1 MMMKKK
7 ATMAIAL
14 GAVGKNSGNWYAI
27 RALSSSSASVD
38 LYGDIGGWGVT
49 ASEFRRDLKELGTI
63 STLDVHIN
71 SCGGSVTEGLAIY
84 NTLKQHSAS
93 ITVYIDGLAASMA
106 SVIAMAANKI
116 VMPANALMMI
126 HNPWGWA
133 SGDAD
138 DIRKYADV
146 LDKMKTSML
155 SAYSRSGMSNEEIAS
170 VMDEETWYTGQE
182 AIDAGFADELGE
194 EVEINAHYNPEQLT
208 KFINAPSALA
218 QFIEASAN
226 YALKTIENSNQ
237 PIQQQEGTD
246 MPQGTKP
253 APATPKGQVAPS
265 SQPQPQTVDQYRAAE
280 KERKSDIRAA
290 FEPFSADGD
299 ATKLLTECI
308 DDDSCTVEI
317 ARGKLLEFL
326 GKQSTQDNGSNG
338 HYARIAA
345 NNRVDNGNLVGD
357 SVKASLAAR
366 LGYANAEKDNRYNGY
381 TLSEL
386 ARASLSDR
394 NVFAPGDRMQMIG
407 LAFTHSTSDFGNI
420 LLDTAHKSLL
430 KGYEEAPET
439 FEQWTQKGILSDFKV
454 AHRVDLNA
462 FPSLRQV
469 REGAEYK
476 NVTIGDRGEQIM
488 LATYGE
494 LFAISRQAIIN
505 DDLSVLSRLPMKFGR
520 AARATIGDLVYA
532 VLTGNPTMSD
542 SKALFHADHK
552 NISTGAMSIAAL
564 SAMKKLM
571 KIQKIGTRSLNI
583 TPEFLITPVAL
594 EDTARQLIRSSSVP
608 GTDSNSG
615 IANPLKDLLTVIAEP
630 RLDDNSP
637 LKHYMVAGNMFD
649 TIEVAYLDGNDKP
662 YLEQQ
667 QGFTVDGI
675 TSKVR
680 IDAGVAPMDYRGM
693 VQSTGA

>member
-1 MMMKKK
+1 MTK
-7 ATMAIAL
+7 AT
-14 GAVGKNSGNWYAI
+14 KTKSNWYAMK
-27 RALSSSSASVD
+27 ALSGGGASID
-38 LYGDIGGWGVT
+38 LYGEIGGWGIT
-49 ASEFRRDLKELGTI
+49 ASEFRRDLKELGNV
-63 STLDVHIN
+63 SSLDVHIN
-71 SCGGSVTEGLAIY
+71 SGGGNVTEGLAIY

-93 ITVYIDGLAASMA
+93 VTVYVDGLAASMA
-106 SVIAMAANKI
+106 SVIAMAANRI

-133 SGDAD
+133 SGDAED
-138 DIRKYADV
+138 MRKYAGI
-146 LDKMKTSML
+146 LDKMKNSML
-155 SAYSRSGMSNEEIAS
+155 AAYARSGMSDDEITAI
-170 VMDEETWYTGQE
+170 MDEETWYTGKE
-182 AIDAGFADELGE
+182 AVDAGFADELGE
-194 EVEINAHYNPEQLT
+194 EIEINAQYDPEHLS
-208 KFINAPSALA
+208 KFKNAPSALV
-218 QFIEASAN
+218 QFMEASAKR
-226 YALKTIENSNQ
+226 ALKTIDQFNQ
-237 PIQQQEGTD
+237 PNHNEEGTD
-246 MPQGTKP
+246 MPQGNTP
-253 APATPKGQVAPS
+253 APAK
-265 SQPQPQTVDQYRAAE
+265 PQGLSPEAASAKAIADYKAQQ
-280 KERKSDIRAA
+280 KERKDAIRAC
-290 FEPFSADGD
+290 FEPFSANAEA
-299 ATKLLTECI
+299 ATLLNTCI
-308 DDDSCTVEI
+308 DDDECTAEQ
-317 ARGKLLEFL
+317 ASAKLLEVL
-326 GKQSTQDNGSNG
+326 GKQSEQDNGQGG
-338 HYARIAA
+338 HYARIVA
-345 NNRVDNGNLVGD
+345 NNRVDNGNIVGD

-366 LGYANAEKDNRYNGY
+366 LGHAQAEQDNRYNGF

-394 NVFAPGDRMQMIG
+394 GTYAPGDRMQMIG

-439 FEQWTQKGILSDFKV
+439 FEQWTQKGTLSDFKT
-454 AHRVDLNA
+454 ATRVDLNT
-462 FPSLRQV
+462 FPALRQV

-505 DDLSVLSRLPMKFGR
+505 DDLSVLSRIPMKFGR

-532 VLTGNPTMSD
+532 VLIGNPAMSD

-552 NISTGAMSIAAL
+552 NVATGALSISAL
-564 SAMKKLM
+564 SAMKALM
-571 KIQKIGTRSLNI
+571 KKQKNGTRTLNI
-583 TPEFLITPVAL
+583 TPEFLLTPVAL
-594 EDTARQLIRSSSVP
+594 EDTANQLIRSSSVP

-615 IANPLKDLLTVIAEP
+615 IANPLKDQLTIIAEP
-630 RLDDNSP
+630 RLDDDSAI
-637 LKHYMVAGNMFD
+637 KHYMVAGNMFD

-693 VQSTGA
+693 VRSTGA